1 MFYPYL
7 GTETMNNQIITV
19 VGGGSAGWMTAN
31 LLHNQLHQHGFTIR
45 VIESPSIGIIGV
57 GEGSTPQLKVFFDIL
72 GIAEQTWMPRCDATF
87 KHGIRFNGWT
97 DLVHPQYDHYFHPFP
112 SNQDHNSG
120 RYFLQQVH
128 TMLAGYPAMPHP
140 DLYFLTATL
149 AQQNKTPAHE
159 HPELQTNY
167 GYHFDSAKLGQFLKT
182 HGTQQ
187 GIQII
192 TTTIDSIQHQ
202 ANTIVSVTDEQGQI
216 FNSDWFFDCTGFGG
230 KLIQEALGT
239 DFIHYTD
246 NLFNDRA
253 VAIPTKR
260 EEHELPQTTATA
272 LPCGWAWRI
281 PLTSRIGNGYVY
293 SSKYCTADEAEH
305 VLRQH
310 LNIDDKIPA
319 RHLSMKV
326 GRLAQHWVGNTIA
339 VGLAQG
345 FIEPLEATA
354 LHLVQET
361 VTQFIGAFTAGRFT
375 TIYQEQFN
383 DNINARFE
391 GVRDYIVAH
400 YACNQLTHAR
410 MSQKYASS
418 NSSLHFDGKVDTA
431 DTPQYWEDC
440 REKVVT
446 SENLQAVLACWER
459 GGDLHQLLVD
469 RKMQTYYPTLSWY
482 TLLAG
487 YRRFT
492 HQQYQDNLQTQQIQA
507 KLVELTQHFTC

>member
-1 MFYPYL
+1 
-7 GTETMNNQIITV
+7 MNKQTITV

-31 LLHNQLHQHGFTIR
+31 LLHHQLHQHGFTIR
-45 VIESPSIGIIGV
+45 LIESPSIGIIGV
-57 GEGSTPQLKVFFDIL
+57 GEGSTPQLKVLFDIL
-72 GIAEQTWMPRCDATF
+72 GITEASWMPACDATF

-120 RYFLQQVH
+120 RYFLQQAH
-128 TMLAGYPAMPHP
+128 MMLAGQPAMPHP
-140 DLYFLTATL
+140 DPYFLTAAL
-149 AQQNKTPAHE
+149 AQQNKTPLHE
-159 HPELQTNY
+159 HPELRTSY
-167 GYHFDSAKLGQFLKT
+167 GYHFDSAKLGQFLKA
-182 HGTQQ
+182 HGTQR
-187 GIQII
+187 GIQLV
-192 TTTIDSIQHQ
+192 TTTIDSVQHQ
-202 ANTIVSVTDEQGQI
+202 ANNITSVTDEQGQI
-216 FNSDWFFDCTGFGG
+216 YHSDWFFDCTGFDG

-239 DFIHYTD
+239 QFIHYSD
-246 NLFNDRA
+246 NLFNDCA
-253 VAIPTKR
+253 VAIPTDR
-260 EEHELPQTTATA
+260 EAQELPQTTATA

-310 LNIDDKIPA
+310 LNIDNKIPA

-339 VGLAQG
+339 VGLSQG

-361 VTQFIGAFTAGRFT
+361 VTQFIGAFGAGKFST
-375 TIYQEQFN
+375 TYQAQFN

-400 YACNQLTHAR
+400 YACNQLTDAQ
-410 MSQKYASS
+410 MLQKYASI
-418 NSSLHFDGKVDTA
+418 NSSAIHTCKTDTA
-431 DTPQYWEDC
+431 ATRLYWEDC
-440 REKVVT
+440 RNKVKK
-446 SENLQAVLACWER
+446 SENLQAVLSCWDH
-459 GGDLHQLLVD
+459 GGDLHQLLLD
-469 RKMQTYYPTLSWY
+469 RNMQTFYPTLSWY

-487 YRRFT
+487 YRRFM
-492 HQQYQDNLQTQQIQA
+492 HQQYKDNPQTAQIRT
-507 KLVELTQHFTC
+507 KLLELTEHFTR

>member
-1 MFYPYL
+1 M
-7 GTETMNNQIITV
+7 GTEFI
-19 VGGGSAGWMTAN
+19 
-31 LLHNQLHQHGFTIR
+31 
-45 VIESPSIGIIGV
+45 
-57 GEGSTPQLKVFFDIL
+57 
-72 GIAEQTWMPRCDATF
+72 
-87 KHGIRFNGWT
+87 
-97 DLVHPQYDHYFHPFP
+97 PF
-112 SNQDHNSG
+112 
-120 RYFLQQVH
+120 
-128 TMLAGYPAMPHP
+128 
-140 DLYFLTATL
+140 
-149 AQQNKTPAHE
+149 
-159 HPELQTNY
+159 
-167 GYHFDSAKLGQFLKT
+167 
-182 HGTQQ
+182 
-187 GIQII
+187 
-192 TTTIDSIQHQ
+192 
-202 ANTIVSVTDEQGQI
+202 
-216 FNSDWFFDCTGFGG
+216 
-230 KLIQEALGT
+230 
-239 DFIHYTD
+239 TD

-260 EEHELPQTTATA
+260 EEQELPQTTATA

-293 SSKYCTADEAEH
+293 SSQYCTADEAEH

-310 LNIDDKIPA
+310 LKIDDMIPA

-326 GRLAQHWVGNTIA
+326 GRLAQHWVGNTMA

-391 GVRDYIVAH
+391 GIRDYIVAH

-418 NSSLHFDGKVDTA
+418 NASLYFDDKADTA
-431 DTPQYWEDC
+431 NTPQYWEDC
-440 REKVVT
+440 RDKVVT

-459 GGDLHQLLVD
+459 GEDLHQLLVD